1 MPPITL
7 GQSVEVAFIRVWTND
22 QKPNS
27 STGCRMNNVS
37 GAQLINLL
45 ILSLPVA
52 AIAWTVTHEE
62 LFREFRDYCVARS
75 ENAKSVA
82 ARKFFYLFTCEYC
95 FSHYVS
101 AGVLLATRF
110 RLLFDDWRG
119 YVVAWLALVW
129 VANHFIGIYGR
140 LRLGIRSERLEIG
153 LKEAV
158 SERAGVMKVE
168 ERSNNQRKA
177 G

>member
-1 MPPITL
+1 
-7 GQSVEVAFIRVWTND
+7 
-22 QKPNS
+22 
-27 STGCRMNNVS
+27 MNNVS
-37 GAQLINLL
+37 GVELLNLL

-62 LFREFRDYCVARS
+62 LFREFHDYCVVRS
-75 ENAKSVA
+75 EKAKGVA

-101 AGVLLATRF
+101 AAVLLATRF

-129 VANHFIGIYGR
+129 VANHLIGIYGR

-168 ERSNNQRKA
+168 ERSKNQRKA